1 MWLFVTKLANVWHIR
16 KFCSDF
22 MPSVV
27 LFACRCESVVL
38 ARLDGFFLTGGVT
51 SVHLRC

>member
-22 MPSVV
+22 MTPVV
-27 LFACRCESVVL
+27 LFACWCESVIL
-38 ARLDGFFLTGGVT
+38 ARLDCFFLTGGVIF
-51 SVHLRC
+51 VHLLC

>member
-22 MPSVV
+22 MPPVV
-27 LFACRCESVVL
+27 L
-38 ARLDGFFLTGGVT
+38 RLLVRICDFSKTGLLFLTGGLT
-51 SVHLRC
+51 FVHLRC